1 MKTNADGKE
10 FLTKLRHLNPDLADR
25 LVGAQVCLAQ
35 KNNPM
40 RLQQAASSIRS
51 AMEIVMHL
59 FPGVM
64 AKVEEVDGSIAHLL
78 DSLEASLGLKATISS
93 AASTLDLMQSVTQLR
108 FLINEKKDN
117 TRAIATRVLSEI
129 DPRFRYL
136 PLFTQ
141 AARQEA
147 WVSSWRKLNDIVH
160 SKDAVKDEQTV
171 SDCLQYLEAIT
182 EAYFQPKI
190 LDSAREI
197 DEILLRFDGT
207 NADVLLDEAAHLLT
221 NGATIVYFISKLN
234 NAAWLNPLLQHGY
247 FESGLTSQQEHL
259 LEPMRLLAR
268 VGAQEP
274 SLMAEIIRDLGRTD
288 SPQIKALVIEC
299 ALQCSVEDLEMVAHK
314 LIWLDIRAAHFFD
327 FEKVLQIVERL
338 KVSVSANIALD
349 FVSRIIAL
357 NPDQQNRFELVA
369 PFPEWD
375 YIKFIKGVSKLFG
388 PSIEL
393 FGVLSKV
400 LDQGLLAANEN
411 RTPDISIFWLN
422 SLYEYEGDLESMSPR
437 EALAAVCI
445 SQVQTKL
452 SISPELLSDYL
463 LILSSLES
471 DFFERLSYFARAT
484 SAPAFLDD
492 SWSLLFQDNSTVEEG
507 TFGDRWMM
515 AKKLATHVE
524 GDKLQQLL
532 SHLKESL
539 SNSRISNSTF
549 NRVLTILAET
559 SPHIFEEPL
568 NDHLASHRLQK
579 LTRPELL
586 VRTGIWSGESSP
598 VTSIEIREM
607 GAREFLTYIGGYKP
621 SDAFSVGSKSA
632 IAGELKSVLEEDPHF
647 LDSHLKDIHL
657 QVEVFST
664 YLESRNL
671 MIGSASAAEII
682 GWLRTISDAIGC
694 ESLPMHRI
702 ASLFRLLIAT
712 PVLETEPSLVTETI
726 SLVSELLKEVQ
737 PTSYVLDAEVK
748 GSQVLQTAIN
758 DSYCIALEMAI
769 QTVSWLCESGSP
781 ETQVDRFLEEITE
794 SLERVADKGILP
806 SAIIGAHFTFI
817 VKTSLD
823 WSVRIKHALRL
834 PKNTQAATSFM
845 VSYLHWGSPT
855 FSIFKNNDWILT
867 HALKG
872 ANSSEKTPLGTE
884 LQTLAAQQLCK
895 FFIQGHVQ
903 DENEKFKKLPQQ
915 LNRKQFSNLFQSIAL
930 AIDNTK
936 PLDEPLLTN
945 SMRLWELLKKLASK
959 NRFEEEFKFSD
970 AFSSWFSIESLPEEW
985 RLSTFREILSGGDIS
1000 LKDLYGTLE
1009 CLKTLSR
1016 SHPHECM
1023 SLVFTLLLKMPHRHD
1038 LAWSVHVI
1046 YEMLD
1051 DIPEQPNEPL
1061 VEIRTEL
1068 ESQLARIGYSRL

>member
-1 MKTNADGKE
+1 MKSTAGDKK
-10 FLTKLRHLNPDLADR
+10 FLIKLRHLNPDLADR

-35 KNNPM
+35 SNNPM

-51 AMEIVMHL
+51 AMEILIHL
-59 FPGVM
+59 FPGAM
-64 AKVEEVDGSIAHLL
+64 AKVEEVDGSIAHIL
-78 DSLEASLGLKATISS
+78 DSLEASVVLKSTITS
-93 AASTLDLMQSVTQLR
+93 AASSLDLMQGVAQLR
-108 FLINEKKDN
+108 LLINEKKEN
-117 TRAIATRVLSEI
+117 TREIATRVLSEI
-129 DPRFRYL
+129 DPRFQYL

-141 AARQEA
+141 DARQEA

-160 SKDAVKDEQTV
+160 SRDAVNDEQTV
-171 SDCLQYLEAIT
+171 SDCLQYFEAIL

-274 SLMAEIIRDLGRTD
+274 SLMADIIRGLGRTD
-288 SPQIKALVIEC
+288 SPQIKALVVEC
-299 ALQCSVEDLEMVAHK
+299 ALNCSVEDLDAVTEK
-314 LIWLDIRAAHFFD
+314 LIWLDIRTAHFVD
-327 FEKVLQIVERL
+327 FEKVLEIVERL
-338 KVSVSANIALD
+338 KVSVSAKIALG
-349 FVSRIIAL
+349 FVGRIISL

-393 FGVLSKV
+393 FGLLSKV
-400 LDQGLLAANEN
+400 LDQGLQASNAN
-411 RTPDISIFWLN
+411 RAPDVSIFWLN
-422 SLYEYEGDLESMSPR
+422 SLYEYESDQESKSLR
-437 EALAAVCI
+437 DALASLCV

-452 SISPELLSDYL
+452 SISPELVSDFL

-492 SWSLLFQDNSTVEEG
+492 SWSLLFQDNATLEAG

-515 AKKLATHVE
+515 AKKLAMHVE
-524 GDKLQQLL
+524 DDKLQHLL
-532 SHLKESL
+532 SHLTDEV
-539 SNSRISNSTF
+539 SNARISNSTYS
-549 NRVLTILAET
+549 RVLSILAET
-559 SPHIFEEPL
+559 SPHVFEEPL
-568 NDHLASHRLQK
+568 KVHLVSHGLQRLE
-579 LTRPELL
+579 RPELL

-598 VTSIEIREM
+598 VTSAEIREM
-607 GAREFLTYIGGYKP
+607 GPTEFLSYVAGYEP
-621 SDAFSVGSKSA
+621 SDFFARGSKSA
-632 IAGELKSVLEEDPHF
+632 IAGELKSVLEENPNF
-647 LDSHLKDIHL
+647 LDGHLKDIHL

-671 MIGSASAAEII
+671 IIGKASAPEII
-682 GWLRTISDAIGC
+682 EWLRTISNAIGF
-694 ESLPMHRI
+694 ENLPMHRI

-712 PVLETEPSLVTETI
+712 PVLETEPSLVTE
-726 SLVSELLKEVQ
+726 SKLLVSKLLKEVR
-737 PTSYVLDAEVK
+737 PTSYVLDTEEK
-748 GSQVLQTAIN
+748 GSQVLQRAIN
-758 DSYCIALEMAI
+758 DAYCIALEMAI
-769 QTVSWLCESGSP
+769 QAVSWLCESGSP
-781 ETQVDRFLEEITE
+781 ELQVEGFLEEITE

-806 SAIIGAHFTFI
+806 SAIIGAHFTSI
-817 VKTSLD
+817 AKTSLA
-823 WSVRIKHALRL
+823 WSAQIKRALHL

-845 VSYLHWGSPT
+845 VSYLHWGRPT
-855 FSIFKNNDWILT
+855 FSVFRNNDWILT
-867 HALKG
+867 HALRG
-872 ANSSEKTPLGTE
+872 ANSTQKTPLATE

-903 DENEKFKKLPQQ
+903 DKDEMFKKLPQQ
-915 LNRKQFSNLFQSIAL
+915 LNRKQFSSLFQSIAL

-945 SMRLWELLKKLASK
+945 SIRLWALLKNLATE
-959 NRFEEEFKFSD
+959 NRFEEEFTFSD
-970 AFSSWFSIESLPEEW
+970 AFSNWFSIESLPEEW
-985 RLSTFREILSGGDIS
+985 RLGTFREILSSGDVS

-1009 CLKTLSR
+1009 CLKSLSR
-1016 SHPHECM
+1016 SHPHECL

-1038 LAWSVHVI
+1038 LAWSMHVI
-1046 YEMLD
+1046 YEMIDAL
-1051 DIPEQPNEPL
+1051 PEQPNEPL
-1061 VEIRTEL
+1061 VEMRTEL
-1068 ESQLARIGYSRL
+1068 ESQLARLGYSRL